1 MKRTAVL
8 LATSALTATGL
19 GVAGASA
26 AHADFDIEREKTKR
40 CSGSA
45 FAQLSLEKEFGR
57 IDVDFD
63 IENATPGRT
72 WSVRIKHDGKTV
84 LRTSRIA
91 DYEGELDVMQQVRD
105 RRGKDRFIARA
116 TGPNG
121 EVCRVKLSI

>member
-1 MKRTAVL
+1 MRRTAAL
-8 LATSALTATGL
+8 LATSAVAVTGL

-57 IDVDFD
+57 IDVDYD
-63 IENATPGRT
+63 IENATPGRA
-72 WSVRIKHDGKTV
+72 WNVRFKHNGKTV

-91 DYEGELDVMQQVRD
+91 DYEGELDVTQQVRD

-116 TGPNG
+116 KGPNG